1 MTDLD
6 HGTTTLR
13 LLAGTESGNRLSL
26 SAHHAIHGT
35 LQIPS
40 RKQAGPWRDQVLDRM
55 ATARLTG
62 RGGGGFP
69 TAIKLTTSRR
79 TKRRPVMVIN
89 LMEGEPAA
97 QKDSVLA
104 CFTPHL
110 ILDGAEALATIVDAV
125 SITVAIARDN
135 PAAIESI
142 EAAIAERER
151 SGLARFDIKVAT
163 PPGRYVAG
171 EESALV
177 SWLDGGDARPTFRA
191 TKPAEIKIKSRPAVV
206 DNAETAAQTA
216 LLARLDLPIPTS
228 LTTLVT
234 ISGAV
239 SDPGVFEV
247 TLGEQVGRIVA
258 RARPLSSPTALLL
271 GGFGGTFVP
280 AAALDE
286 PYSPDGLR
294 PLGGNVGAGVIVVFD
309 ERSCGVAELA
319 RLASWMG
326 TESAGQCGP
335 CVFGLPAI
343 AADLELLASR
353 RPDHGV
359 IDRIAHRCD
368 LVVGRGA
375 CAHPDGVV
383 RMVSSGLRVFAADA
397 AEHALGRGCS
407 HGAARS
413 RYNLPAHGDVLE
425 WR

>member
-1 MTDLD
+1 MTDVD
-6 HGTTTLR
+6 HGSRTLR
-13 LLAGTESGNRLSL
+13 LLAGTESGVRLNL
-26 SAHHAIHGT
+26 SAHHAIHGG
-35 LQIPS
+35 LQVPS
-40 RKQAGPWRDQVLDRM
+40 RKQADPWRDKILDRM
-55 ATARLTG
+55 AVARLTG

-69 TAIKLTTSRR
+69 TAIKLTTARR

-110 ILDGAEALATIVDAV
+110 VLDGAEALATIVDAV
-125 SITVAIARDN
+125 AITVAIARDN

-151 SGLARFDIKVAT
+151 SGLSRFDITVAT

-177 SWLDGGDARPTFRA
+177 SWLNGGDARPTFRA

-216 LLARLDLPIPTS
+216 LLARLDQPIPAS

-247 TLGEQVGRIVA
+247 TVGEQVGRIVE

-271 GGFGGTFVP
+271 GGFGGTFVS
-280 AAALDE
+280 AAALGV
-286 PYSPDGLR
+286 PYSPEGLR
-294 PLGGNVGAGVIVVFD
+294 PLGGNVGAGVIAVFD
-309 ERSCGVAELA
+309 ERSCGITELA
-319 RLASWMG
+319 RLTSWMS

-335 CVFGLPAI
+335 CVFGLPAV
-343 AADLELLASR
+343 ATDLELLASR
-353 RPDHGV
+353 RPDRSV
-359 IDRIAHRCD
+359 INRIAHRCD
-368 LVVGRGA
+368 MIVGRGA

-383 RMVSSGLRVFAADA
+383 RMVTTGLEVFAADA
-397 AEHALGRGCS
+397 AEHAIGRGCS
-407 HGAARS
+407 KRPAAGRLD
-413 RYNLPAHGDVLE
+413 LPAHGDVLE